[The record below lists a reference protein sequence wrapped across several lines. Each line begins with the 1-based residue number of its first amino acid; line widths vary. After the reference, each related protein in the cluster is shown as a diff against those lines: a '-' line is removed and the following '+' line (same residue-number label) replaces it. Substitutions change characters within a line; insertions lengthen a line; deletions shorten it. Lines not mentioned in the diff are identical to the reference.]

1 MSDPRIDSIYVA
13 LRYAPLGVRDAASR
27 GLQDLLGEVLSP
39 ALEKLEQAQAKHASI
54 RGLISAS
61 QAKHASLPGLIS
73 ASQAKHAGLPDF
85 APKLLSLEAE
95 RKRLEG
101 AYNDALVFFSA
112 IAGERANGHQ
122 THEQTARE
130 WLMRHGGGR

>member
-1 MSDPRIDSIYVA
+1 MDPRIDNLYAAIS
-13 LRYAPLGVRDAASR
+13 YAPLGVRDAASR
-27 GLQDLLGEVLSP
+27 GLQDLLGEILSP
-39 ALEKLEQAQAKHASI
+39 ALEKLEQA
-54 RGLISAS
+54 

-122 THEQTARE
+122 TYEQTARE
-130 WLMRHGGGR
+130 WLMRWGGAR

>member
-1 MSDPRIDSIYVA
+1 MDTLQVA
-13 LRYAPLGVRDAASR
+13 LSYAPLGVRDAAQRSL
-27 GLQDLLGEVLSP
+27 GELLGGLVERP
-39 ALEKLEQAQAKHASI
+39 LEAVEAHQRLLQHPPE
-54 RGLISAS
+54 L
-61 QAKHASLPGLIS
+61 
-73 ASQAKHAGLPDF
+73 
-85 APKLLSLEAE
+85 KLLSLEAE

-130 WLMRHGGGR
+130 WLMRHGGKA

>member
-1 MSDPRIDSIYVA
+1 MDLRIDNLYAAIS
-13 LRYAPLGVRDAASR
+13 YAPLGVRDAASR
-27 GLQDLLGEVLSP
+27 SLQDLLGDLLSP
-39 ALEKLEQAQAKHASI
+39 TLDAMDQV
-54 RGLISAS
+54 R
-61 QAKHASLPGLIS
+61 
-73 ASQAKHAGLPDF
+73 AKHAGLPDF
-85 APKLLSLEAE
+85 TPKLLSLEAE

-130 WLMRHGGGR
+130 WLMRHAKHKEARNG